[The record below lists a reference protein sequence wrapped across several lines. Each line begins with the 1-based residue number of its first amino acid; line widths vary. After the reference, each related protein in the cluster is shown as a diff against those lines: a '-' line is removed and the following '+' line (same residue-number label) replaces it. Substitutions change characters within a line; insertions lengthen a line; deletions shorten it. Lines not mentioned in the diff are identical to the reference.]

1 MQVVGRYWVVTCE
14 REVRSEFLLIYTR
27 NLSMSGRPAVV
38 TLLRGSYCVDE
49 FHDSFHWKAACG
61 ADSVNIVIK
70 RH

>member
-1 MQVVGRYWVVTCE
+1 MVNSLRKVDFSHPTGH
-14 REVRSEFLLIYTR
+14 YTWKKK
-27 NLSMSGRPAVV
+27 
-38 TLLRGSYCVDE
+38 SYCVDE

>member
-1 MQVVGRYWVVTCE
+1 MGIDIRFAE
-14 REVRSEFLLIYTR
+14 RNTVNLNNKNNNFL
-27 NLSMSGRPAVV
+27 P
-38 TLLRGSYCVDE
+38 YCVDE

>member
-1 MQVVGRYWVVTCE
+1 MDAESGFF
-14 REVRSEFLLIYTR
+14 SEHIQGCKSPGDPL
-27 NLSMSGRPAVV
+27 N
-38 TLLRGSYCVDE
+38 SYCVDE

>member
-1 MQVVGRYWVVTCE
+1 MREHDRDQRGGGGARVCDSELQVHKGDT
-14 REVRSEFLLIYTR
+14 
-27 NLSMSGRPAVV
+27 
-38 TLLRGSYCVDE
+38 YCVDE